1 MGEVNGIMTKGKK
14 SSVSAVSSLDP
25 YISFMVGSQN
35 ASLIVVKM
43 DFSLPFA
50 GFTMPMK
57 NLGGIPN
64 LSTPSMYALI
74 TFKCIRAMNSSLNA

>member
-1 MGEVNGIMTKGKK
+1 MGDVNGTMTKGKK
-14 SSVSAVSSLDP
+14 SSVSAVSSLLP

-35 ASLIVVKM
+35 ASLMTVRM
-43 DFSLPFA
+43 DFSLPFV
-50 GFTMPMK
+50 GFTIPMK

-64 LSTPSMYALI
+64 LSTPSIYALI